1 MKQIEA
7 FPQLFMHE
15 CPFFNIFH
23 NGKSPIWWKTMHEKE
38 LWIKMKG
45 KSQFFTF
52 QRDGKGSCVKESFEF
67 SDAFS

>member
-1 MKQIEA
+1 
-7 FPQLFMHE
+7 MHE

-23 NGKSPIWWKTMHEKE
+23 NGKSLIWWKTMHEKE

-52 QRDGKGSCVKESFEF
+52 QRGEKGVG
-67 SDAFS
+67 

>member
-1 MKQIEA
+1 
-7 FPQLFMHE
+7 MHE

-23 NGKSPIWWKTMHEKE
+23 KGKNLIWWKTMHEKE

-52 QRDGKGSCVKESFEF
+52 QRGEKKELSEREL
-67 SDAFS
+67 

>member
-1 MKQIEA
+1 MTT

-23 NGKSPIWWKTMHEKE
+23 NGKSLIWWKTMHEKE

-45 KSQFFTF
+45 KSQFSPFSEM
-52 QRDGKGSCVKESFEF
+52 KKELGEREL
-67 SDAFS
+67 

>member
-1 MKQIEA
+1 
-7 FPQLFMHE
+7 MHE

-23 NGKSPIWWKTMHEKE
+23 NGKSFIWWKTMYEKE
-38 LWIKMKG
+38 LWIKMKV

-52 QRDGKGSCVKESFEF
+52 QRGEKRSWVKESFEF

>member
-1 MKQIEA
+1 MTT

-23 NGKSPIWWKTMHEKE
+23 NGKSLIWWKTMHEKE

-45 KSQFFTF
+45 KSQFSPF
-52 QRDGKGSCVKESFEF
+52 SEVKKELCEREL
-67 SDAFS
+67 

>member
-1 MKQIEA
+1 
-7 FPQLFMHE
+7 MHE

-23 NGKSPIWWKTMHEKE
+23 NEKSLIWWKTMHEKE

-52 QRDGKGSCVKESFEF
+52 QRGEKEN
-67 SDAFS
+67 